1 MKISRR
7 GFVKTAGVAIAAGA
21 ARTAWPGSVAELAFG
36 DVLAGKPTGF
46 TLGTKRLMLRHTWT
60 ISRNSSDYKD
70 NVFVCIERDGV
81 KGWGESAPNVRYGQS
96 TAKTL
101 AALGRATNLFERE
114 DWFEYVPM
122 EKQWRGI
129 IADQSCA
136 CAALDMALMDWVGNK
151 LGVPLHKMLGLD
163 RRKAPLTS
171 FSIGIDTPEIVRR
184 KVKEAS
190 QYPLLKIKVGRE
202 TDDEM
207 LAAVRD
213 VTNCPLRVDANEGW
227 RDKRVALEKILRLQE
242 MGVEFIEQ
250 PMPAEM
256 LEETAWLRDRVDI
269 PVIAD
274 EAVKSTSDIPKLAMA
289 YDGINIKLMKSGGI
303 QEAIRMIHVARAFGM
318 KVMLGCMI
326 ASSVAISAAAQ
337 LSPMVDYADL
347 DGNLLISNDPFQGVT
362 VEQGRLILNDQPGLG
377 VTELPT

>member
-1 MKISRR
+1 MNISRR
-7 GFVKTAGVAIAAGA
+7 KLIKTAMAAGA
-21 ARTAWPGSVAELAFG
+21 VWPVARAFAEDEGGGLSR
-36 DVLAGKPTGF
+36 F
-46 TLGTKRLMLRHTWT
+46 TLSTRRLMLQHTWT
-60 ISRNSSDYKD
+60 ISRNSSDFKD
-70 NVFVCIERDGV
+70 NVFVRISRDGV
-81 KGWGESAPNVRYGQS
+81 TGWGEAAPNVRYGES

-101 AALGRATNLFERE
+101 AAMQQAEGLFELH
-114 DWFEYVPM
+114 DWFEYVGI
-122 EKQWRGI
+122 ERKWREI
-129 IADQSCA
+129 ITDQSCA
-136 CAALDMALMDWVGNK
+136 CAALDMAVMDWVGNQ
-151 LGVPLHKMLGLD
+151 LGVPLHKLLGLD
-163 RRKAPLTS
+163 PAKAPLTS
-171 FSIGIDTPEIVRR
+171 FSIGIDTPEVVRR

-227 RDKRVALEKILRLQE
+227 RDKRVALEKILRLQD

-250 PMPAEM
+250 PMPAAM

-274 EAVKSTSDIPKLAMA
+274 EAVKSTSDIPKLATA

-303 QEAIRMIHVARAFGM
+303 QEAARMIHVARAFGM

-347 DGNLLISNDPFQGVT
+347 DGNLLISNDPFAGVT
-362 VEQGRLILNDQPGLG
+362 VEQGRLTLNDEPGLG
-377 VTELPT
+377 VTERPA